1 MKILPY
7 AGTGR
12 VTRVLLP
19 VYPRASYTLVD
30 MSQERLDLAAAHI
43 QDICER
49 GAGRLCDAESQIEYK
64 RATLEIHA
72 EVRSIPNY
80 FPMFDHPRADIK
92 FDFDPCP
99 NC

>member
-1 MKILPY
+1 M

-64 RATLEIHA
+64 RATLEIRA
-72 EVRSIPNY
+72 EVRLWDPN
-80 FPMFDHPRADIK
+80 A
-92 FDFDPCP
+92 
-99 NC
+99 